1 MSSITLTELYCL
13 LSEKIGKEE
22 ALSLTSYIE
31 QEIDKEIEQNRSH
44 LAARKDLEKLSSWM
58 LGVFITLSLMILGL
72 FTAIL
77 LK

>member
-31 QEIDKEIEQNRSH
+31 QEIDKGIEQNRSY
-44 LAARKDLEKLSSWM
+44 LATRKDFKKLSRWM
-58 LGVFITLSLMILGL
+58 LGVFIALSLMILGL
-72 FTAIL
+72 FATIL